1 MPAQPAQI
9 HFYSD
14 GIPFVLP
21 AKTQIR
27 LWLCRIARKHKKQI
41 GELSYVFV
49 SDEQLWKMNKDFLQ
63 HNTYTDII
71 TFDYTEQHIVSGE
84 LYISIDRVR
93 DNAKRFG
100 VPVRDELHRVIAHG
114 LLHLC
119 GFKDK
124 SDKDAAIMRKQE
136 DAALALRG

>member
-1 MPAQPAQI
+1 MPSQI
-9 HFYSD
+9 LFFSD

-21 AKTQIR
+21 AKTDIR
-27 LWLCRIARKHKKQI
+27 LWLNRVARKHKKQI
-41 GELSYVFV
+41 GQLTYVFV

-71 TFDYTEQHIVSGE
+71 TFDYTELNTVSGE

-93 DNAKRFG
+93 DNAKSFG
-100 VPVRDELHRVIAHG
+100 VPVRDELHRVMAHG

-119 GFKDK
+119 GYKDK
-124 SDKDAAIMRKQE
+124 TPKDAAAMRKQE
-136 DAALALRG
+136 ELALALR

>member
-1 MPAQPAQI
+1 MPAQPQQI
-9 HFYSD
+9 LFFSD

-21 AKTQIR
+21 AKTEAR
-27 LWLCRIARKHKKQI
+27 LWLNRIARKHKKQI
-41 GELSYVFV
+41 GQLTYVFV

-71 TFDYTEQHIVSGE
+71 TFDYTNHNTVSGE

-93 DNAKRFG
+93 DNARSFG
-100 VPVRDELHRVIAHG
+100 VPVRDELHRVMAHG

-124 SDKDAAIMRKQE
+124 TTKDAAAMRKQE
-136 DAALALRG
+136 ELALALR

>member
-1 MPAQPAQI
+1 MPAQSQQI
-9 HFYSD
+9 LFFSD

-21 AKTQIR
+21 AKTEARI
-27 LWLCRIARKHKKQI
+27 WLNRIARKHKKQI
-41 GELSYVFV
+41 GQLTYVFV

-71 TFDYTEQHIVSGE
+71 TFDYSEQHIVSGE

-93 DNAKRFG
+93 DNARNFG
-100 VPVRDELHRVIAHG
+100 VAVRDELHRVMAHG

-124 SDKDAAIMRKQE
+124 TSKDASLMRKQE
-136 DAALALRG
+136 ELALALR